1 VQLLWSRSE
10 DIIRDCP
17 RPPAKARMA
26 ARLGQGGLVQGWLAK
41 VAAQPAL
48 AQSWRR
54 VGRDEDRATALVE
67 TARTADRL
75 AVDGMDLPYSIPNFA
90 VDHYPADV
98 PLPVGWWRSDAASY
112 GTFFSESFIDELAV
126 FSGVEPLSFRMQ
138 MLGGHPRLAHCLTSV
153 ATMGGWQGGIRGSGQ
168 GIACHRM
175 AGASI
180 AVMVEAGIEQGRI
193 RVRRLVAVADCGAV
207 INPDIARQQ
216 IEGGLIFGLA
226 TAIGTTPHYEGD
238 LPKGM
243 RLRDYGLPRM
253 ADVGE
258 IVVELVQSKADVG
271 GVDEIAV
278 PPVAPALAS
287 ALSTIT
293 GKRYRHLPLGENAA

>member
-1 VQLLWSRSE
+1 
-10 DIIRDCP
+10 
-17 RPPAKARMA
+17 
-26 ARLGQGGLVQGWLAK
+26 
-41 VAAQPAL
+41 
-48 AQSWRR
+48 
-54 VGRDEDRATALVE
+54 
-67 TARTADRL
+67 
-75 AVDGMDLPYSIPNFA
+75 
-90 VDHYPADV
+90 
-98 PLPVGWWRSDAASY
+98 
-112 GTFFSESFIDELAV
+112 
-126 FSGVEPLSFRMQ
+126 
-138 MLGGHPRLAHCLTSV
+138 
-153 ATMGGWQGGIRGSGQ
+153 
-168 GIACHRM
+168 M